1 MIDKRFIGK
10 KCDIIDLDAI
20 FATWE
25 NFFEVNNLPKDNRWK
40 KNYRPDD
47 LKDWK
52 IIEVGENKKYDENYP
67 AGVFVLEKDNRV
79 VIYDAEG
86 VKIYNNDILKYHI
99 NPDYN
104 LFTNER
110 FLKKCDFPLKNFSK
124 NFKILDK
131 KDYKNW
137 SLILKKFTISGKYY
151 VLQKYLY
158 GENHRIIVESQYV
171 GLDFFDFGDT
181 NNIWEVNLW
190 NSI

>member
-1 MIDKRFIGK
+1 MVDKRFIGK

-40 KNYRPDD
+40 KDYRPDD

-52 IIEVGENKKYDENYP
+52 IIEVGENEKYP

-110 FLKKCDFPLKNFSK
+110 FLKKYDFPLKNFSK

-137 SLILKKFTISGKYY
+137 SLIQKEYIYGGKYY

>member
-1 MIDKRFIGK
+1 MTDKRFIGK
-10 KCDIIDLDAI
+10 KCDIIEQDAI

-25 NFFEVNNLPKDNRWK
+25 NFFEENNLPKDNRWK

-104 LFTNER
+104 LFTNEIY
-110 FLKKCDFPLKNFSK
+110 LKRYGFPLKNFSK

-137 SLILKKFTISGKYY
+137 SLILKKFMIGGNYY